1 MVHRQNHLMRAP
13 SARTR
18 ELTPRVAIGRALTGR
33 EALRRSAREVACV
46 SGDVGRLIELLD
58 LLVALAD
65 EARSGCSADSL
76 LRLHRIRL
84 LARHVQWV
92 LTNDGIVSLAT
103 GADPPPAELRK
114 AGALTREQP

>member
-58 LLVALAD
+58 LLVVLAD
-65 EARSGCSADSL
+65 EARPGCSADSL

-84 LARHVQWV
+84 LAKHVQWV
-92 LTNDGIVSLAT
+92 LTSDGIVSLAID
-103 GADPPPAELRK
+103 ADPPAAELR
-114 AGALTREQP
+114 P